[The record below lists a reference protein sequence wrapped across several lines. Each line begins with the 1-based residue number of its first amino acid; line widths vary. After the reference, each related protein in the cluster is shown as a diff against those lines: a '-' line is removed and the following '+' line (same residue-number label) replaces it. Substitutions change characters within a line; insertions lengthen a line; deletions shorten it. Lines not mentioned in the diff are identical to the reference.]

1 MIKINLLPK
10 REIKKTGKKFEIRLS
25 QEVVKNL
32 AIPVSLTLFVLLAIF
47 VYCEYVKSEYQKDIE
62 TQKKILTGL
71 QKKIEEVKK
80 FEAMN
85 KDIEAK
91 TKLIESLKKMQSAP
105 VSVLSIIVKKLP
117 DGVWLTG
124 IQFDDTVTVEGMGFS
139 NLNVVQFVENLK
151 ATPELQD
158 VYLVESQQTEFEKQ
172 AVYKFIVKFKLKG

>member
-10 REIKKTGKKFEIRLS
+10 KEVKKTGKKFQITLS
-25 QEVVKNL
+25 WEVAKKFI
-32 AIPVSLTLFVLLAIF
+32 IPVGITMVILMVIF
-47 VYCEYVKSEYQKDIE
+47 AYCEYTKSEYKKEIE
-62 TQKKILTGL
+62 TQRKVLTGL
-71 QKKIEEVKK
+71 QKKIAEVKK

-105 VSVLSIIVKKLP
+105 VSILSTIVKKLP

-124 IQFDDTVTVEGMGFS
+124 LQFDDAVTVEGIGFS
-139 NLNVVQFVENLK
+139 NLNVVAFIDNLK

-172 AVYKFIVKFKLKG
+172 AVYKFTVKFRIKV

>member
-10 REIKKTGKKFEIRLS
+10 RETKKRGQLPEIKLSGEIVKKLVIPIGITMLILS
-25 QEVVKNL
+25 G
-32 AIPVSLTLFVLLAIF
+32 IF
-47 VYCEYVKSEYQKDIE
+47 IYCELTKSGLEKDIQME
-62 TQKKILTGL
+62 KARLEGL
-71 QKKIEEVKK
+71 QKKIAEVKK

-91 TKLIESLKKMQSAP
+91 TKLIESLKRMQSAP
-105 VSVLSIIVKKLP
+105 VSILSIVVKKLP

-124 IQFDDTVTVEGMGFS
+124 LQYDETVTVEGMGFS
-139 NLNVVQFVENLK
+139 NLNVVAFVDNLK

-172 AVYKFIVKFKLKG
+172 SVYKFVIKFKLKV